1 MLIRN
6 KRRLCVNNK
15 SEAADVAP
23 VVLRFNYEALTSSS
37 KQGCPQDVKSQDRDE
52 TETVNLQDR
61 DETKT
66 FQKTYRDR
74 SVAV

>member
-1 MLIRN
+1 M
-6 KRRLCVNNK
+6 
-15 SEAADVAP
+15 SENRQTLQRCLKDDK
-23 VVLRFNYEALTSSS
+23 TSQWKGGNS
-37 KQGCPQDVKSQDRDE
+37 QGCPQDVKSQDRDE

-61 DETKT
+61 DDTET